1 LAKIIS
7 LGHEVPGGNYSMI
20 RSMHRGHL
28 FLGICLFIYACTD
41 DRNGAVSR
49 PFSDTEYEK
58 VQVQLFD
65 TIYLSQIAQDI
76 SYLPLATNDS
86 NMIGQVTSI
95 IGTEDLYIVAD
106 QSLANGVFGFS
117 KNGRNTFAINKTGG
131 GEGEY
136 GMMGAVNLIDDRI
149 VVFDIL
155 GFSALSFGLDGQ
167 FLEEWKVGFYVDYFI
182 QIDKDRLAFVSVM
195 PNVGPDKSGSGTLH
209 FCRRDFSGVHNSFFP
224 YAEGE
229 FVGEW
234 GRFFQ
239 FEGNTRYVRSAIN
252 RIYNINGQGEVS
264 AGLLL
269 DFGQYNVPDMI
280 FEEEGTKVV
289 SIFREKFSRGE
300 FAARTS
306 RLSEDERYFSFW
318 FHIGGHDEEHIWLG
332 VYDKGTGA
340 CIASNNVVNDI
351 DFGPFSYPMAVI
363 DDEWIS
369 VLDAARLVE
378 YKEVI
383 ARKSGN
389 RSLIAISDTIQA
401 AHNPVLMKY
410 RIKMDLPQ

>member
-167 FLEEWKVGFYVDYFI
+167 F
-182 QIDKDRLAFVSVM
+182 
-195 PNVGPDKSGSGTLH
+195 SG
-209 FCRRDFSGVHNSFFP
+209 RM
-224 YAEGE
+224 EG
-229 FVGEW
+229 
-234 GRFFQ
+234 
-239 FEGNTRYVRSAIN
+239 
-252 RIYNINGQGEVS
+252 
-264 AGLLL
+264 GLL
-269 DFGQYNVPDMI
+269 
-280 FEEEGTKVV
+280 
-289 SIFREKFSRGE
+289 
-300 FAARTS
+300 
-306 RLSEDERYFSFW
+306 
-318 FHIGGHDEEHIWLG
+318 
-332 VYDKGTGA
+332 
-340 CIASNNVVNDI
+340 C
-351 DFGPFSYPMAVI
+351 
-363 DDEWIS
+363 
-369 VLDAARLVE
+369 
-378 YKEVI
+378 
-383 ARKSGN
+383 
-389 RSLIAISDTIQA
+389 
-401 AHNPVLMKY
+401 
-410 RIKMDLPQ
+410 